1 MTIQRRSQKAANTRH
16 IALKTLEN
24 LEMRPRPLAEAL
36 AAQKGFLELSARD
49 QGFIRT
55 LVLHVLRQSGR
66 LDCKID
72 PLVKHWPGGES
83 GRRLRWL
90 LRLGLV
96 ELYFL
101 STPSYAV
108 VKEYTGLTRACRLGG
123 FSGLVNAVLRKLAK
137 DDSSSLSASFLSHWP
152 GWLQKEWVDALGQE
166 RAENLA
172 SYLAQPPHLDL
183 SFKSVS
189 TREQM
194 EAALDIPHVSF
205 APRHLRLSADQRVS
219 VQDLPFYD
227 QGGWWVQDIAASL
240 PATLFTAPLT
250 GQEILDLCAAPGG
263 KTLQLSAAGA
273 KVWAID
279 NNPARLSRL
288 QENLARCQLSA
299 EPILADVLTFSP
311 DRLNGKLADG
321 ILLDAPCSATGT
333 LRRHPEIGLRLRRDG
348 TSYTKKTCDLQR
360 HLLSAA
366 ARLVRPGGQLI
377 YSVCSLGHA
386 EGEGQDRWVRQN
398 LSDLLKPDPITPEQL
413 PPLFQNSLSTEGT
426 VKIWPDCTPVN
437 VPEDLAGCDGF
448 FIARYRRL

>member
-1 MTIQRRSQKAANTRH
+1 MTIQRRSPKTANNRH
-16 IALKTLEN
+16 LALKALEN

-49 QGFIRT
+49 QAFIRT
-55 LVLHVLRQSGR
+55 LVLYVLRQYGR

-72 PLVKHWPGGES
+72 PFVKHWPGGET

-101 STPSYAV
+101 ATPSYAV

-137 DDSSSLSASFLSHWP
+137 DDSSSLPASFLSHWP

-183 SFKSVS
+183 SFKSVAA
-189 TREQM
+189 REQM
-194 EAALDIPHVSF
+194 EAALDILHVSF
-205 APRHLRLSADQRVS
+205 APHHLRLSADQRVS
-219 VQDLPFYD
+219 VQELPFYD
-227 QGGWWVQDIAASL
+227 QGDWWVQDIAASL
-240 PATLFTAPLT
+240 PASLFTSPLT
-250 GQEILDLCAAPGG
+250 GQKILDLCAAPGG

-273 KVWAID
+273 SVRAID

-299 EPILADVLTFSP
+299 EPILADVLTLTP
-311 DRLNGKLADG
+311 DILNGKLADG

-333 LRRHPEIGLRLRRDG
+333 LRRHPEIGLRLWRDG
-348 TSYTKKTCDLQR
+348 TSHAKKTCALQR
-360 HLLSAA
+360 RLLAAA
-366 ARLVRPGGQLI
+366 ARLLRPGGQLI
-377 YSVCSLGHA
+377 YSVCSLGHD

-398 LSDLLKPDPITPEQL
+398 LSDLLKPEPITPEQL

-426 VKIWPDCTPVN
+426 LKIWPDCTPIN
-437 VPEDLAGCDGF
+437 APEDLAGCDGF